1 VRSKPTR
8 CSVKYHKWNIWCK
21 HLNQMLRDNK
31 AQPTPPMNRQQVDS
45 FNQEEVGRQRVIN
58 SRRYGRKSFDSAV
71 VIQ

>member
-1 VRSKPTR
+1 
-8 CSVKYHKWNIWCK
+8 
-21 HLNQMLRDNK
+21 MLRDNK